1 MAFILARKEEMSQL
15 FGDDGRV
22 IPVTKVRV
30 ESDIKVMQ
38 IMTQDK
44 HGYEGIQ
51 VAFGFDSNNRPQ
63 YTREFRINNTG
74 DFAVGDSI
82 AIDSFE
88 EGQEVVVTGKSKGK
102 GFSGVMKRHGFH
114 GSKATHGTKH
124 HKRAPGSIGA
134 GYPQHVL
141 KGRRMAGRGG
151 NTQITL
157 KNIEIVKID
166 AENGVL
172 YLKGA
177 VPGPRKSLLKIVG

>member
-1 MAFILARKEEMSQL
+1 MALIIARKEEMSQL
-15 FGDDGRV
+15 FGDDGKL

-30 ESDIKVMQ
+30 ESDIKVSKILTMER
-38 IMTQDK
+38 D
-44 HGYEGIQ
+44 GYQGVQ
-51 VAFGFDSNNRPQ
+51 VAFDFNSNQQPK
-63 YTREFRINNTG
+63 YTREFRINNTS
-74 DFAVGDSI
+74 DFKVGDEITSQ
-82 AIDSFE
+82 SFT
-88 EGQEVVVTGKSKGK
+88 EGQEVVVIGKSKGK

-151 NTQITL
+151 STQITL

-166 AENGVL
+166 SEQGIM

-177 VPGPRKSLLKIVG
+177 LPGPRKSLLKIVG